1 MVIKKVRNFACLK
14 IYFEEP
20 IFMSTTLTLASLEIG
35 KTAVVSGFTTDCR
48 QEVRQRL
55 LDLGFVRG
63 AKIRVENISPL
74 ADPVAYNIHNTQIA
88 LRKTDALCVLITL
101 LD

>member
-1 MVIKKVRNFACLK
+1 MI
-14 IYFEEP
+14 
-20 IFMSTTLTLASLEIG
+20 TLTLASLEKG
-35 KTAVVSGFTTDCR
+35 QSAVITGFAPECR

-63 AKIRVENISPL
+63 SSISVENVSPL

-88 LRKTDALCVLITL
+88 LRKEDALCVLINL
-101 LD
+101 E